1 MRATMATELQMKLG
15 REGRLE
21 RGDQV
26 LGDENKRPDLLEE
39 ACRPVPGFE
48 EAYRELVK
56 ERRKDE
62 ERARRK
68 YGF

>member
-1 MRATMATELQMKLG
+1 MATELQVKLR
-15 REGRLE
+15 RESRLE

-26 LGDENKRPDLLEE
+26 LVDGNKRPDLLEE
-39 ACRPVPGFE
+39 ACRPVPRFE

-56 ERRKDE
+56 ERRRDE

>member
-1 MRATMATELQMKLG
+1 MAAMRATMATELQMKLG
-15 REGRLE
+15 RESRLE

-26 LGDENKRPDLLEE
+26 LDDENKLEE

-62 ERARRK
+62 EKARRK
-68 YGF
+68 YSF

>member
-1 MRATMATELQMKLG
+1 MAAMRATMATELQVKLR
-15 REGRLE
+15 RESRLE

-26 LGDENKRPDLLEE
+26 LDDGNKLEE

>member
-1 MRATMATELQMKLG
+1 MKLG

-21 RGDQV
+21 GGDQV
-26 LGDENKRPDLLEE
+26 LDDENKLEE